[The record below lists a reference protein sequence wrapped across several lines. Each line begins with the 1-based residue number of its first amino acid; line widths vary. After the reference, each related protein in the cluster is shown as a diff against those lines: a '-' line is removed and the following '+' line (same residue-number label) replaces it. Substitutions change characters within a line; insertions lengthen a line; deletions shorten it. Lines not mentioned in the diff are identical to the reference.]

1 MPLLNLRNDPSSQN
15 TQSTTIAY
23 DHAGTSGPC
32 VLLVQGAGCVGEGW
46 RPQIDDLARDHQVAW
61 LDNRGIGG
69 SVPLS
74 GPVSVE
80 EMARDAQ
87 ALSAHLGWRRVHLVG
102 HSMGGLIVQQVARA
116 APETVAS
123 LSLLSTL
130 RRGRDAAVPTLA
142 NLKISLRALF
152 GTERRRWLTLA
163 RLGYTP
169 EYLATI
175 SEEEALRLVQLTF
188 CRDFL
193 KTPPVL
199 RQQVAALFRHR
210 GGDMAPLQKI
220 PALIVTGTRDI
231 VVRTELSDDLSR
243 HLPHARI
250 ERFPDAGHAVPLQHA
265 AAVNRLLRAH
275 IAAAA

>member
-1 MPLLNLRNDPSSQN
+1 MPLLHLRNGHD
-15 TQSTTIAY
+15 TTLAY
-23 DHAGTSGPC
+23 DRAGSSGPC

-46 RPQIDDLARDHQVAW
+46 RPQIDDLAKDHQVAW

-69 SVPLS
+69 SIPLG

-87 ALSAHLGWRRVHLVG
+87 ALSAHLGWHRVHLIG
-102 HSMGGLIVQQVARA
+102 HSLGGLIVQQVARDM
-116 APETVAS
+116 PDKVAS

-130 RRGRDAAVPTLA
+130 RCGRDAAVPTLA
-142 NLKISLRALF
+142 NLKVSLRALF

-163 RLGYTP
+163 RMGYTE

-175 SEEEALRLVQLTF
+175 PEEEALRLVQLMF

-199 RQQVAALFRHR
+199 RKQVAALFRHR

-220 PALIVTGTRDI
+220 PTLIVTGTRDI
-231 VVRTELSDDLSR
+231 VVRTELSDDLQK

-250 ERFPDAGHAVPLQHA
+250 ERFTDAGHAVPLQHS

-275 IAAAA
+275 IATAAAT